1 MSDGKCGMHKFE
13 NIDRTKIDDILDA
26 LKHKGMSVRGDNPWD
41 IDTHNHG
48 VKLRG
53 TWDPG
58 TEILAVI
65 VTDKSFIALCSKI
78 WDAID
83 PLIHHVAKISESYT
97 STTAEGQP
105 SA

>member
-1 MSDGKCGMHKFE
+1 MSGGKCGTHKYE
-13 NIDRTKIDDILDA
+13 NIDRTKIDNILDA
-26 LKHKGMSVRGDNPWD
+26 LKKKGMSVQGGNPWD

-58 TEILAVI
+58 AEILAVI
-65 VTDKSFIALCSKI
+65 VTDKSFIAPCGKI

-83 PLIHHVAKISESYT
+83 PLIRHSIKISESYT
-97 STTAEGQP
+97 SATTDDQP